1 VFPQEAAPA
10 HPAPGIWHLVSNL
23 SNLSYL
29 STHFKAVTLTIED
42 FLNLRSSLP
51 VVDVRSEKE
60 FEEGHIP
67 GAVNIPILNNEE
79 RVAVG
84 TDYKNKGRAEAIKT
98 GFRLVG
104 PRFLEIINHAERVA
118 GGKELLV
125 HCWRG
130 GMRSS
135 NFCQVLGM
143 AKMPTHQLEGG
154 YKVYR
159 EGALASYSVPMKL
172 HIIGGYTGSGKSA
185 ILRALQHRG
194 EQIIDLEGLA
204 NHKGSAFGGLM
215 MPPQPTTEQF
225 QNELFER
232 LLKLNTARRIWV
244 EDESIAVGKIFLP
257 HDLWRQMSSAPVY
270 ELEVDK
276 PIRVQRLVKEYGHA
290 DKQEFL
296 AAMTNI
302 TKKLGGQNFKE
313 AKEKLFADDMAATI
327 GILLNYYDKAYRTG
341 LENKKH
347 RIEASVP
354 WNGENADECA
364 ARLIARA

>member
-1 VFPQEAAPA
+1 
-10 HPAPGIWHLVSNL
+10 
-23 SNLSYL
+23 
-29 STHFKAVTLTIED
+29 VTLTIED

-51 VVDVRSEKE
+51 LVDVRSEKE

-84 TDYKNKGRAEAIKT
+84 TDYKNKGQAEAIKT

-104 PRFLEIINHAERVA
+104 PRFLEIIKHAERVA

-130 GMRSS
+130 GMRSA

-143 AKMPTHQLEGG
+143 AKMPTHQLQGG

-159 EGALASYSVPMKL
+159 ERALASYNVPMKL

-232 LLKLNTARRIWV
+232 LLNLNTTRRIWV

-276 PIRVQRLVKEYGHA
+276 RIRVQRLVKEYGHA

-327 GILLNYYDKAYRTG
+327 AILLNYYDKAYRTG

-347 RIEASVP
+347 RIQASIP
-354 WNGENADECA
+354 WNGDNADECA
-364 ARLIARA
+364 ARLIARV